1 MAVRMPGSRRLGAMV
16 LLSRPRAP
24 RSERTAF
31 EPRRGGH
38 AGCALAVA
46 ALLGGCPEENG
57 GVPDLCRDGPGV
69 AAVRMADTLLPG
81 SSIELVGTNF
91 LRECGSITAL
101 FRGMLDGRPVEVEVA
116 AEVESTT
123 RARCEVGA
131 DLRAGFG
138 ADRGRFAGD
147 VGLRQRAVDGTVRES
162 SLPVTFE
169 LAVTLTPRVVSA
181 APPDVTLNAIVV
193 LAGDG
198 FLEGDEGASE
208 VVLDGTFAPEGG
220 GAPRPVTA
228 VRLPV
233 TPVEAHDRTRAGFE
247 YSPRIAGIVPGVF
260 TGSLVVENRH
270 AAGPIESSDP
280 LSVEFTLG
288 RSLITGISPA
298 NPTLGSIV
306 TLTGAGFIGGA
317 ADQTLTVRLDG
328 TVTPHGGS
336 PAAVSGLE
344 LVPRYLD
351 GGRAEYVVV
360 PVNAGGTLVAADF
373 GFAWGMFRGTAT
385 PVLRYGAERVE
396 GLGMPVDI
404 VLGPTKQVVF
414 VSFQAAFSDAL
425 RPFGLRA
432 VEAEVR
438 AQALDKFRRTYA
450 GVNVDVR
457 DREPADYYPGG
468 YAVVEIGGPDP
479 NGRGLFG
486 YDNTPGKDVGNL
498 RLHDR
503 IGGANAEVQEDGYPG
518 FGGVFVESFLCWSS
532 HPPAGLICPD
542 GVGDPEFDRLFD
554 PVRARE
560 VVAGEYPDG
569 PDATRT
575 AQIAAAVRAL
585 GNLVGETAA
594 HEFGHSLGLGMP
606 YGPRDVVHHEP
617 PADGCLMDAGSYRP
631 FAERA
636 ELPGTTP
643 GTWCGDER
651 AYLNEILPVR

>member
-1 MAVRMPGSRRLGAMV
+1 MV
-16 LLSRPRAP
+16 LLSRPIG
-24 RSERTAF
+24 
-31 EPRRGGH
+31 PRRRRFASRRFSGGV
-38 AGCALAVA
+38 AAFALAA
-46 ALLGGCPEENG
+46 ATLATGCPDDSD
-57 GVPDLCRDGPGV
+57 GVPDVCRDGPAV
-69 AAVRMADTLLPG
+69 AAVRMAETLLPG
-81 SSIELVGTNF
+81 SAIELSGTNF
-91 LRECGSITAL
+91 LAECGAMRVL
-101 FRGMLDGRPVEVEVA
+101 FRGTLDGRPVEVEVG

-123 RARCEVGA
+123 LARYEVDV
-131 DLRAGFG
+131 DLQAGFG
-138 ADRGRFAGD
+138 ADRGRFVGD
-147 VGLRQRAVDGTVRES
+147 VGLRQRAADGTVRES
-162 SLPVTFE
+162 SLPVEFD
-169 LAVTLTPRVVSA
+169 LAATVTPRVSSV
-181 APPDVTLNAIVV
+181 APSDVTLNAVVV

-198 FLEGDEGASE
+198 FLEGAEGTSE
-208 VVLDGTFAPEGG
+208 AVLDGTFAPEGG

-228 VRLPV
+228 VRLPA
-233 TPVEAHDRTRAGFE
+233 TPVEAHDRTRAEFA
-247 YSPRIAGIVPGVF
+247 YSPRIAGIAPGVF
-260 TGSLVVENRH
+260 EGSLVVENRH
-270 AAGPIESSDP
+270 ATGPVESSAP
-280 LSVEFTLG
+280 LAVTFTLG
-288 RSLITGISPA
+288 RSLVTGISPA

-306 TLTGAGFIGGA
+306 TLLGAGFIGGA
-317 ADQTLTVRLDG
+317 PDQTLTVRLDG
-328 TVTPHGGS
+328 TATPNGGS
-336 PAAVSGLE
+336 PTTVSNLE
-344 LVPRYLD
+344 LVPRFID

-360 PVNAGGTLVAADF
+360 PVDAGGVLVAADF
-373 GFAWGMFRGTAT
+373 GFAWGMFHGTAT

-396 GLGMPVDI
+396 GLGMPLDV

-425 RPFGLRA
+425 RQFGLRA
-432 VEAEVR
+432 VEPEIR
-438 AQALDKFRRTYA
+438 AAVLEKFRRTYA

-457 DREPADYYPGG
+457 DAAPADYYAGG

-518 FGGVFVESFLCWSS
+518 YGGVFVESFLCWSS
-532 HPPAGLICPD
+532 HPPAGLTCPD
-542 GVGDPEFDRLFD
+542 GVGDPEFDRLFN
-554 PVRARE
+554 PVRSRE

-569 PDATRT
+569 PDATRA
-575 AQIAAAVRAL
+575 AQIAEAVRAL
-585 GNLVGETAA
+585 GNLIGDTAA

-651 AYLNEILPVR
+651 AYLDEILPVR

>member
-1 MAVRMPGSRRLGAMV
+1 MAVRVPGSRRVGAVV
-16 LLSRPRAP
+16 LLSRFRDRRPGRA
-24 RSERTAF
+24 AF
-31 EPRRGGH
+31 RPLRGGR
-38 AGCALAVA
+38 AACVLAVA
-46 ALLGGCPEENG
+46 ALLAGCPEENG
-57 GVPDLCRDGPGV
+57 GPDLCRDGPGV

-81 SSIELVGTNF
+81 SSIELSGTNF
-91 LRECGSITAL
+91 LVECGAISVL
-101 FRGMLDGRPVEVEVA
+101 FRGTLDGRPVEVEVP
-116 AEVESTT
+116 AEVESPA
-123 RARCEVGA
+123 RARYEVDV
-131 DLRAGFG
+131 DLQAGFG

-162 SLPVTFE
+162 SLPVEFE
-169 LAVTLTPRVVSA
+169 LAVTMTPRVASVT
-181 APPDVTLNAIVV
+181 PLDVTLNAIVV
-193 LAGDG
+193 LAGEG
-198 FLEGDEGASE
+198 FLEGAEGRSE

-220 GAPRPVTA
+220 GSPRPVAA
-228 VRLPV
+228 VRLPA
-233 TPVEAHDRTRAGFE
+233 TPVEAHDRRRAGFE
-247 YSPRIAGIVPGVF
+247 YSPRIAGIAPGVF
-260 TGSLVVENRH
+260 TGSLVVENHH
-270 AAGPIESSDP
+270 ATGPVESSAP
-280 LSVEFTLG
+280 LPVAFTLG
-288 RSLITGISPA
+288 RSLIAGISPA

-306 TLTGAGFIGGA
+306 TLRGAGFIGGA
-317 ADQTLTVRLDG
+317 PDQTLTVRLDG
-328 TVTPHGGS
+328 TATPNGGS

-351 GGRAEYVVV
+351 GGSAEYVVV
-360 PVNAGGTLVAADF
+360 PVEAGGTLVAADF
-373 GFAWGMFRGTAT
+373 GFAWGMFHGTAT

-396 GLGMPVDI
+396 GLGMPLDI

-425 RPFGLRA
+425 RQFGLRA

-438 AQALDKFRRTYA
+438 AQVLDKFRRTYA
-450 GVNVDVR
+450 GVNVEVR
-457 DREPADYYPGG
+457 DREPQDYYAGG

-503 IGGANAEVQEDGYPG
+503 VGGANAEVQEDGYPG
-518 FGGVFVESFLCWSS
+518 FGGVFVESFLCWSA
-532 HPPAGLICPD
+532 HPPAGLTCPD
-542 GVGDPEFDRLFD
+542 GVGDPDFDRLFD

-560 VVAGEYPDG
+560 VVAGEYPGG
-569 PDATRT
+569 PDATRA
-575 AQIAAAVRAL
+575 AQIAEAVRAL
-585 GNLVGETAA
+585 GNLIGDTAA

-651 AYLNEILPVR
+651 AYLDEILPVR